1 MVWERITED
10 LLYAHAQWQR
20 HESHS
25 TATAG
30 YPARSLSREQAEHL
44 IDRARRLLATDPVP
58 SPGDEDSALIVTKAP
73 HTGSDE
79 TVIEILA
86 RCLAFGVTV
95 KRVTRKK
102 SADADN
108 IAHALYPDVWL
119 NYIRM
124 PTGASTWSI
133 IDRMFDNS
141 DYTFI
146 FGTHYRRTA
155 VITGHQACSDNDLT
169 HDDLMSIWQTG
180 REPLTRSTAIAS
192 YGARAASV
200 LFPPGGGDTYQWYRG
215 PFPIGIQKI
224 TSNLMAFALRHE
236 RLYDGRPVIVLNGHF
251 TLLSQRFRGA
261 GDRGATVVELALGDR
276 LEIQDVRT
284 QLIGGSDQPEECLTG
299 SIRRDAYDGFFYTDA
314 PGDRVVPWAN
324 AVHASDGYLAG
335 ALEAAAILGQ
345 AEAGAMRRRLAD
357 LGYASAEIDKL
368 IMKDPVVS
376 SHGEEQRLTKRTAML
391 SMDQCTAVIKRW
403 FPPLGT
409 APSPPA
415 SAYLLSELVE
425 SAGAGQLRVTLNQP
439 HPEPGSRRP
448 TPTST
453 RDCVDLPE
461 SLAARGQALIAADGF
476 GLLIPLAG
484 SGGRFGGYHVAE
496 GSGRRLK
503 PLLPIFRLGREAVS
517 SLDIRAA
524 HARFLSMHN
533 KTTVP
538 LLLSCSHL
546 TDSIA
551 REWATGN
558 LDLEIEL
565 ARVPEMYRIKVNPQD
580 VAANSPVNGAD
591 DILRDLDGAPLLK
604 PSGSI
609 GMFMAA
615 IHGGVL
621 ERWKRRGVQVVAAA
635 NADDVAFRV
644 DPRIVGMF
652 AASAE
657 LDAVILTVPLESCDT
672 PSPRG
677 GLLRERPA
685 DRGWSAYIEEH
696 ACPVN
701 GSSEEQFNTNQV
713 YFRVESLCGLA
724 DEALA
729 QGGGLDA
736 IRRRLPLYF
745 EVKHVPVGNRQVGA
759 LHAYQTYADVLR
771 LLPAVTPLSMTRNPR
786 TGQPRGYAPL
796 KSQSDVEAAQTVL
809 DAIGAVGDELGFLFH
824 GDPHE

>member
-1 MVWERITED
+1 MAWERITD
-10 LLYAHAQWQR
+10 DVLYAHAQWQR
-20 HESHS
+20 HEAHAT
-25 TATAG
+25 TAAG
-30 YPARSLSREQAEHL
+30 YQARSLSREQAERL
-44 IDRARRLLATDPVP
+44 VNSARQLLATDPVP
-58 SPGDEDSALIVTKAP
+58 SPSAEDSALIVTKTP
-73 HTGSDE
+73 HAGSDQ
-79 TVIEILA
+79 TVTGILA

-102 SADADN
+102 PADADD

-119 NYIRM
+119 NYIRV
-124 PTGASTWSI
+124 PSGESTWEI
-133 IDRMFDNS
+133 IDRRFDNS
-141 DYTFI
+141 DYAVI
-146 FGTHYRRTA
+146 FGTPYRRSL
-155 VITGHQACSDNDLT
+155 VITGHQACLDNDLT
-169 HDDLMSIWQTG
+169 QDDLMSIWQTG
-180 REPLTRSTAIAS
+180 REPLTRSDAIAS

-200 LFPPGGGDTYQWYRG
+200 LFTPGGGDTYQWYRG
-215 PFPIGIQKI
+215 HFPIGIQRI
-224 TSNLMAFALRHE
+224 GANLMAFALRHE
-236 RLYDGRPVIVLNGHF
+236 YLYDGRPVIVLNGHF
-251 TLLSQRFRGA
+251 TLLSQRFRGS

-276 LEIQDVRT
+276 LSIQDIRT
-284 QLIGGSDQPEECLTG
+284 QLIGGSDQPNECLPGT
-299 SIRRDAYDGFFYTDA
+299 IRRDAYDGFFYTDA
-314 PGDRVVPWAN
+314 PGDPVVPWAN

-376 SHGEEQRLTKRTAML
+376 SHGDEQRLTKRTAML
-391 SMDQCTAVIKRW
+391 PMDHCMAAIKRW
-403 FPPLGT
+403 FPPLGA

-425 SAGAGQLRVTLNQP
+425 SAGAGQLRLTFNQP
-439 HPEPGSRRP
+439 RPEPGSRRP
-448 TPTST
+448 VPTSV

-461 SLAARGQALIAADGF
+461 SLAANGQALIAAGGF

-496 GSGRRLK
+496 GSGSRLK
-503 PLLPIFRLGREAVS
+503 PLLPVFRLGGEAVS

-524 HARFLSMHN
+524 HARFLGMQN
-533 KTTVP
+533 KTSVP

-558 LDLEIEL
+558 LDLDVEL
-565 ARVPEMYRIKVNPQD
+565 ARVPEMYRIKVNPREATD
-580 VAANSPVNGAD
+580 TVVSVAD
-591 DILRDLDGAPLLK
+591 DILRDQDGAPLLK
-604 PSGSI
+604 SSGSI
-609 GMFMAA
+609 GMLMAA
-615 IHGGVL
+615 INADVL

-657 LDAVILTVPLESCDT
+657 LDAVILTVPLKSGDT
-672 PSPRG
+672 PTLQG
-677 GLLRERPA
+677 GLLREHPA
-685 DRGWSAYIEEH
+685 GRGWSAYIEEH
-696 ACPVN
+696 ARPVN

-713 YFRVESLCGLA
+713 YFRVESLCELA
-724 DEALA
+724 EEALA
-729 QGGGLDA
+729 QDGLDA

-745 EVKHVPVGNRQVGA
+745 EVKQVPVGNRQVDA

-771 LLPAVTPLSMTRNPR
+771 LLPVVTPLSMTRNPR

-796 KSQSDVEAAQTVL
+796 KSPSDVEAAQAVL
-809 DAIGAVGDELGFLFH
+809 DAIGTTGDELGFVAH
-824 GDPHE
+824 GEPHE

>member
-1 MVWERITED
+1 MAWDRITED
-10 LLYAHAQWQR
+10 LLYAHVQWQ
-20 HESHS
+20 HHDAH
-25 TATAG
+25 ATADAR
-30 YPARSLSREQAEHL
+30 YPARSLSREQAERL
-44 IDRARRLLATDPVP
+44 VDSARQLLATDPEP
-58 SPGDEDSALIVTKAP
+58 APGVEDSALIVTKAP
-73 HTGSDE
+73 HTGSDQ
-79 TVIEILA
+79 TVTGILA

-102 SADADN
+102 SADADD

-119 NYIRM
+119 NYIRV
-124 PTGASTWSI
+124 PSGENIWET
-133 IDRMFDNS
+133 IDRRFDNS
-141 DYTFI
+141 DYALI
-146 FGTHYRRTA
+146 FGTPYQRA
-155 VITGHQACSDNDLT
+155 VVITGHQACLDNDLT
-169 HDDLMSIWQTG
+169 HHDLMSIWQTG
-180 REPLTRSTAIAS
+180 REPLTRSAAIAS

-200 LFPPGGGDTYQWYRG
+200 LFPPDGADTYQWYRG

-224 TSNLMAFALRHE
+224 GSNLMAFALRHE
-236 RLYDGRPVIVLNGHF
+236 CLYDGRPVIVLNGHF
-251 TLLSQRFRGA
+251 TLLSQRFRGS
-261 GDRGATVVELALGDR
+261 GDRGATVVELALGER
-276 LEIQDVRT
+276 LSIQDIRT
-284 QLIGGSDQPEECLTG
+284 QLIGGSDQPEECLPG

-314 PGDRVVPWAN
+314 PGDPVVPWAN

-376 SHGEEQRLTKRTAML
+376 SHGDEQRLTKRTAML
-391 SMDQCTAVIKRW
+391 PMEQCMAAIKRW

-425 SAGAGQLRVTLNQP
+425 SAGAGQMRVTHSQP
-439 HPEPGSRRP
+439 RPEPGSRRP
-448 TPTST
+448 TSASA

-461 SLAARGQALIAADGF
+461 SLAAEGQALIATGGF
-476 GLLIPLAG
+476 GLLVPLAG

-496 GSGRRLK
+496 GSGGRLK
-503 PLLPIFRLGREAVS
+503 PLIPAFRLGSEAVS
-517 SLDIRAA
+517 ALDIRAA
-524 HARFLSMHN
+524 HARFLGIRN
-533 KTTVP
+533 KTSVP

-546 TDSIA
+546 TDPIA

-565 ARVPEMYRIKVNPQD
+565 ARVPEMYRIKINPRD
-580 VAANSPVNGAD
+580 AVADTPVSGAD
-591 DILRDLDGAPLLK
+591 SILRDQDGAPLLK

-609 GMFMAA
+609 GMLMAA
-615 IHGGVL
+615 IDAGVL

-657 LDAVILTVPLESCDT
+657 LDAVILTVPLKSGDT
-672 PSPRG
+672 PAPQG

-685 DRGWSAYIEEH
+685 GRGWSAYIEEH
-696 ACPVN
+696 ARPVN
-701 GSSEEQFNTNQV
+701 GSSEEQFSTNQV
-713 YFRVESLCGLA
+713 YFRVESLCELA
-724 DEALA
+724 DEALE
-729 QGGGLDA
+729 QGGLDA

-745 EVKHVPVGNRQVGA
+745 EVKQVPVGNRQVGA

-786 TGQPRGYAPL
+786 PGQPRGYAPL
-796 KSQSDVEAAQTVL
+796 KSPSDIEAAQAVL
-809 DAIGAVGDELGFLFH
+809 DAIGTAGDELGFVVH
-824 GDPHE
+824 GDIA